1 LFYHVFNH
9 FSGIVYRLHPYIDF
23 FTILIPFQWPNV
35 SPGSAAFP
43 WTDLQSAPTTKQR
56 SEARAG
62 PFPGKNGD
70 LPDLNRDS
78 TAIKSWFNGDNMED

>member
-1 LFYHVFNH
+1 LSYHLII
-9 FSGIVYRLHPYIDF
+9 FSGIGYKLHPDF
-23 FTILIPFQWPNV
+23 FTILIPFQWPNF

-70 LPDLNRDS
+70 LQYLNGDF
-78 TAIKSWFNGDNMED
+78 TAMKSWFNGDNMED